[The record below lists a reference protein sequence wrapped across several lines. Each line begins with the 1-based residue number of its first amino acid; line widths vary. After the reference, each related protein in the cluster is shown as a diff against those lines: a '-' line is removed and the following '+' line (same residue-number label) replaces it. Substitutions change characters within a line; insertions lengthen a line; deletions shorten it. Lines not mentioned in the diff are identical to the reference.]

1 MRDTYL
7 LLTAEFALAT
17 LRAVVE
23 GVLVEFL
30 GWSLSASPTA
40 EAFIGAFGFVLVL
53 ITT

>member
-1 MRDTYL
+1 MRGTYL